1 MKTEKEMSDN
11 AYYTV
16 VVISVCTLLITIAV
30 LLTVQNIRIT
40 ETALKHGYV
49 EEQNVGTSG
58 THWTKE

>member
-1 MKTEKEMSDN
+1 MNTKNEMSDN

-16 VVISVCTLLITIAV
+16 VVVSVCTLLTTIAV
-30 LLTVQNIRIT
+30 LLTVQYIRVT

-49 EEQNVGTSG
+49 EKQNVGTSG